1 MRYGQKTAFIN
12 NTLFMF
18 GGRIPGTE
26 ILLNDFH
33 ALDLESM
40 IWTQLKTP
48 DNLPSPRVR
57 HSLTYVDGF
66 LYLLGGNGVN
76 SSVFVKDSF
85 WRYDIRSGSWDM
97 LPPPPTNDGVIAGHA
112 ASVLESNSVVVFG
125 GSSSLFGRDPHQF
138 LFDTVGGRWSAIRAR
153 NNDAVFTPTN
163 VPENHGVAHFVKGD
177 KSFFVFHGGLTTSGS
192 LNQLAILKHDGEE
205 FEWHV
210 PVVKDFN
217 IYTPPVELSK
227 HNIIF
232 LNGRLLFIGGTTKFA
247 RESEER
253 IKVGCCGT
261 GSYKT
266 VQAKT
271 NIPMMELFKK
281 DFSNQG
287 CCTIL

>member
-112 ASVLESNSVVVFG
+112 ASVLESNSVVVSLIVAEPCG
-125 GSSSLFGRDPHQF
+125 CGSVVVAAGLWQRGCGS
-138 LFDTVGGRWSAIRAR
+138 VVV
-153 NNDAVFTPTN
+153 AV
-163 VPENHGVAHFVKGD
+163 
-177 KSFFVFHGGLTTSGS
+177 
-192 LNQLAILKHDGEE
+192 
-205 FEWHV
+205 
-210 PVVKDFN
+210 
-217 IYTPPVELSK
+217 
-227 HNIIF
+227 
-232 LNGRLLFIGGTTKFA
+232 
-247 RESEER
+247 
-253 IKVGCCGT
+253 
-261 GSYKT
+261 
-266 VQAKT
+266 
-271 NIPMMELFKK
+271 
-281 DFSNQG
+281 
-287 CCTIL
+287 